1 MLKHEFFH
9 AAMKAGNCRKLPWII
24 TAFSLTVEDPQAY
37 KTNPYP
43 YRIVVDPLGYSF
55 CNPENAEELIRIEG
69 AVAGQPLF
77 RFLEGVTV
85 GPEHIP
91 NAREEYTTTYGN
103 LLFNWFSMV
112 YSFGNKL
119 PFQDDR
125 IDVPRIES
133 LILKNFEDTPKKEE
147 DRKPDV
153 IYVDEY
159 LRFSESIYFLTG
171 LSQLCT
177 WGITKKVMLPPPGIA
192 EYKKKLLEENKGH
205 LHEMATV
212 ARIDAKLVAYDA
224 EYLKGD
230 PGENF
235 LIDGKSRNTIRKKLY
250 LMNGSETGLS
260 DNTVNATLIE
270 NSLYEGWDVSKFPDM
285 NNSLRAGSFN
295 RGSQTQLGG
304 VSVKWLLRASSNLNV
319 TEEDCGTRLGNVTLI
334 DADNVKRLIGF
345 SMVTKEGHKHFKTE
359 EDVGV
364 YMGKR
369 VLMRSPMYC
378 KLERTDY
385 CKVCVGDRLSI
396 NPNGLSMAVADYG
409 STFLGIFMSKMH
421 GTQLALAKMNY
432 KTAIF

>member
-1 MLKHEFFH
+1 MLKQDFFH
-9 AAMKAGNCRKLPWII
+9 AAMKAGTYKKLPWII
-24 TAFSLTVEDPQAY
+24 SAFSLTSEDPQAY
-37 KTNPYP
+37 KSNPYP
-43 YRIVVDPLGYSF
+43 YRIVAGPLGYSF
-55 CNPENAEELIRIEG
+55 CSPDTPEELIKIED
-69 AVAGQPLF
+69 APAGQALF
-77 RFLEGVTV
+77 RFLEEVKA

-91 NAREEYTTTYGN
+91 NLNQEIVTTYGN
-103 LLFNWFSMV
+103 VLFNWIAMV
-112 YSFGNKL
+112 YAFGNKL
-119 PFQDDR
+119 PFQIDR
-125 IDVPRIES
+125 VDVGSIEK

-159 LRFSESIYFLTG
+159 LRFTEGIYFLTG

-177 WGITKKVMLPPPGIA
+177 WSITKKVMLPPPGIA
-192 EYKKKLLEENKGH
+192 EYKKKLLDENREH

-212 ARIDAKLVAYDA
+212 AKIDAKLVEYDS

-235 LIDGKSRNTIRKKLY
+235 LIDGKSRKVIRKKLY

-260 DNTVNATLIE
+260 ENTVNATLIE
-270 NSLYEGWDVSKFPDM
+270 NSLYEGWDISKFPDM

-304 VSVKWLLRASSNLNV
+304 VSVKWLLRASSNLNITV
-319 TEEDCGTRLGNVTLI
+319 DDCGSRLGNITLI
-334 DADNVKRLIGF
+334 DNDNVKRLVGF

-359 EDVGV
+359 EDVGA
-364 YMGKR
+364 YLGKK

-378 KLERTDY
+378 KLDRTDY
-385 CKVCVGDRLSI
+385 CKVCVGDRLSV
-396 NPNGLSMAVADYG
+396 NPDGLSLAVSDYG

-421 GTQLALAKMNY
+421 GTQLALAKMDY
-432 KTAIF
+432 KKAIF